1 MHGMAKDSDAYSPLT
16 CDAINR
22 ARVPEQG
29 HEQQRREDVDRVV
42 ELAERHNDELGREAA
57 HADRRDSQPHRPP
70 LPPASQPA
78 ISQLG
83 AAIVLRIA

>member
-1 MHGMAKDSDAYSPLT
+1 
-16 CDAINR
+16 
-22 ARVPEQG
+22 
-29 HEQQRREDVDRVV
+29 V